1 MACEDCSIFLQ
12 GIATMKGLCHPV
24 EGAITPI
31 MRANA
36 GIEIEDEPW
45 PELEVP
51 RSHAPCEG

>member
-1 MACEDCSIFLQ
+1 
-12 GIATMKGLCHPV
+12 MKGLCHPV